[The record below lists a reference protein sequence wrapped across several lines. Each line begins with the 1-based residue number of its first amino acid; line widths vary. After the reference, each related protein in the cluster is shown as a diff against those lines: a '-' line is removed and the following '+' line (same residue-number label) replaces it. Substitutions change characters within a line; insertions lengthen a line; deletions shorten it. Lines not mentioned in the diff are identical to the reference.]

1 MDDDE
6 LTLNI
11 PDPKTIPCLSC
22 KWGIHNYLASYCAKY
37 HLKPKDVYFEN
48 AKCPKYEKL

>member
-1 MDDDE
+1 MDDE
-6 LTLNI
+6 LTFKM

-22 KWGIHNYLASYCAKY
+22 KWGIHNYLTSYCAKY
-37 HLKPKDVYFEN
+37 HLKPKDVYFDN